1 MATRHRW
8 GTVTQPNLTPTPSAA
23 VAGLRISPSA
33 VVLVAANLVPLAGVL
48 FFGWSVFATL
58 LLFWVEN
65 VIVGGFNVLRILW
78 AQPDNPLM
86 WVAKAG
92 MIPFFIVH
100 YGLFTTVHGA
110 FVLTLFGGMHQRGLP
125 GPTEFIHAVQ
135 IAGIWPAALALAASH
150 GVSFAFNYI
159 GAGEYRTAQLA
170 KLMTRPYGR
179 VMVLHVVILGGG
191 FLVQTLGA
199 PLAAV
204 AVLVVLKT
212 GLDLV
217 GHLREHAAPGAPTP
231 ERARTTG
238 PAW

>member
-1 MATRHRW
+1 MTP
-8 GTVTQPNLTPTPSAA
+8 PNLAPTPTPATTL
-23 VAGLRISPSA
+23 AGLRLSPSA
-33 VVLVAANLVPLAGVL
+33 LVLVAANLVPLAGVL

-65 VIVGGFNVLRILW
+65 VIVGAFNVLRMLW

-92 MIPFFIVH
+92 MIPFFIFH
-100 YGLFTTVHGA
+100 YGMFTTVHGL
-110 FVLTLFGGMHQRGLP
+110 FVLTLFGGVHERGFP
-125 GPTEFIHAVQ
+125 GPTTFFHAVQ
-135 IAGIWPAALALAASH
+135 GAGIWPAALALAASH
-150 GVSFAFNYI
+150 GASFAFNYI

-170 KLMTRPYGR
+170 KLMSRPYGR

-191 FLVQTLGA
+191 FLVQALGA

-217 GHLREHAAPGAPTP
+217 GHLREHIVPTGGVRS
-231 ERARTTG
+231 E
-238 PAW
+238 

>member
-1 MATRHRW
+1 
-8 GTVTQPNLTPTPSAA
+8 
-23 VAGLRISPSA
+23 AGLRISPSA

-110 FVLTLFGGMHQRGLP
+110 FVLTLFGWIHQRGLP
-125 GPTEFIHAVQ
+125 GPTESIQAVQFAGTCPPALPLPAIHAR
-135 IAGIWPAALALAASH
+135 
-150 GVSFAFNYI
+150 SFGFNYTC
-159 GAGEYRTAQLA
+159 AGGY
-170 KLMTRPYGR
+170 
-179 VMVLHVVILGGG
+179 
-191 FLVQTLGA
+191 
-199 PLAAV
+199 
-204 AVLVVLKT
+204 
-212 GLDLV
+212 
-217 GHLREHAAPGAPTP
+217 
-231 ERARTTG
+231 
-238 PAW
+238 